1 MTLSGKVYL
10 QYYNNIPVT
19 KNIYDLQMGFEAR
32 GFEII
37 PVNIDLKK
45 FTNFKVE
52 NSSLSEFKK
61 EDILCSGFPLYRKV
75 AEYVGLPQPCFES
88 YPEILK
94 KFLDRSI
101 SETTLGQLYRD
112 LTEEFKPFFVKP
124 KNEVKLFTGIVAKE
138 RMDLL
143 KIPTTIPD
151 STELYVS
158 EIVDFV
164 SEHRV
169 YVNQHNVYV
178 ENGIL
183 DCKSYNGNPLI
194 FPDPEKVEEIVKIYN
209 LSGGPKCYGIDFG
222 VVRKGNKLKTI
233 LVEVNGALQ
242 LGSYG
247 LNPYIYSQMVEDAW
261 IDMLKKSHI

>member
-1 MTLSGKVYL
+1 MTLSGKVYF

-37 PVNIDLKK
+37 PVNINLKK
-45 FTNFKVE
+45 FSDFKVE
-52 NSSLSEFKK
+52 DSILSEFKK

-75 AEYVGLPQPCFES
+75 AEYVGLPQPFFES
-88 YPEILK
+88 YPEVLK
-94 KFLDRSI
+94 KFTDRSI
-101 SETTLGQLYRD
+101 TETTLGQLYKN

-124 KNEVKLFTGIVAKE
+124 KNEVKLFTGIAVRG

-143 KIPTTIPD
+143 KIPAAIPD
-151 STELYVS
+151 NTELYVA
-158 EIVDFV
+158 EIVDFI
-164 SEHRV
+164 SEYRV
-169 YVNQHNVYV
+169 YVNQQNIYA
-178 ENGIL
+178 EDGIL

-194 FPDPEKVEEIVKIYN
+194 FPDAEKVKEIVKIYN
-209 LSGGPKCYGIDFG
+209 LSGAPKCYGIDFG
-222 VVRKGNKLKTI
+222 VVRKENKLKTI

-247 LNPYIYSQMVEDAW
+247 LNPYVYSQMVEDAW
-261 IDMLKKSHI
+261 IDMLNKSHI